1 MNYINSAYGDLEEIA
16 QAYKSSFQNADPFPN
31 IHFRNFFN
39 EEILDSVLEELQ
51 NVDKTDGISFKSL
64 NEVKFVSKGEL
75 YFGDKTK
82 AFIHFLNSQPFLQFL
97 QIISLI
103 EETLIPD
110 SYLEGGGLYETKKGG
125 FVKIHA
131 DINKHRL
138 TQLDKR
144 LHLMVFLNKDWK
156 QEYGGDYELWNKD
169 MTHCVK
175 KVLPEFNSLFFF
187 TTTDDSYHGSPDP
200 LQCPE
205 NRSNKSVSLFYYSNG
220 RPSNEVNEGF
230 HDHSIN
236 YKFRKG
242 NKADNKMAVY
252 NALLDVK
259 NIIIDL
265 TPPVI
270 TFLAKKIFKK

>member
-1 MNYINSAYGDLEEIA
+1 MNFINSAYGDLEEIA
-16 QAYKSSFQNADPFPN
+16 QAYKQSFQDADPYPN

-39 EEILDSVLEELQ
+39 EEILNGVLEEFAGFE
-51 NVDKTDGISFKSL
+51 KTDIYKYKSP
-64 NEVKFVSKGEL
+64 NEVKLASKGEAYL
-75 YFGDKTK
+75 GLKTK
-82 AFIHFLNSQPFLQFL
+82 EFIHFLNSEPFLQFL
-97 QIISLI
+97 QVISNF

-131 DINKHRL
+131 DINRHRL

-144 LHLMVFLNKDWK
+144 LHLMLFLNKDWK
-156 QEYGGDYELWNKD
+156 PEHGGYYELWNKS
-169 MTHCVK
+169 MSQCMK
-175 KVLPEFNSLFFF
+175 KVLPEFNSLLIF

-200 LQCPE
+200 LQCPD
-205 NRSNKSVSLFYYSNG
+205 NSSNKTLSLFYYSNG

-230 HDHSIN
+230 HDHAVS
-236 YKFRKG
+236 YKLRKG
-242 NKADNKMAVY
+242 NKTDNKMAVY

-259 NIIIDL
+259 NIIVDL

-270 TFLAKKIFKK
+270 THWTRKIFKK